1 MSYAVRI
8 LSAEFS
14 FRFTPA
20 FVERNVGLRQ
30 LPVRE
35 SFEMRRNSHVQRF
48 ATAVFVAGALLVIA
62 FGLRTTVAQDPE
74 DPIPETEYIIQPGE
88 EGYVIVPTPPPDGG
102 VQGDAQHECED
113 DPLAPE
119 CDPAPPTGLR
129 LTRAGTTL
137 SVHYTYSGWRGS
149 NTHRYRIELH
159 RSSTRGGTYTLNK
172 FAWTNVRPQTFR
184 GLSRGYYYKARA
196 KRCRTWNINDCGDWT
211 AFVGPTDVPRLP
223 AKATNL
229 DWTREKVRL
238 TAAYT
243 GRLGSYDEV
252 EIAHRTIGTTG
263 SGEKTQYKLGLQSSS
278 ARSYGSDAVRGNEYR
293 FRVRRCTDSG
303 HTDCGGTAGWSDW
316 SPWIVVPKLA
326 TGLSISRVKVNLTA
340 SYSREGTSYDKIDM
354 NRRLIGASG
363 DGGTEADGNITGTS
377 YVRNGVV
384 RGYEYRF
391 RVRRCVDRARTDCGG
406 TEDWSSWS
414 PWKVVP
420 KLATGLSISR
430 VKVNLT
436 ASYSREGTTHDVI
449 DMDRRLIGTTGSG
462 STEAGGNITGTSYRR
477 NGVVRGYEYRFRVR
491 RCVDRA
497 RTDCGGTEDWSSW
510 SAWKVVPKLATGL
523 SISRVK
529 VNLTASYS
537 REGTTYDVI
546 DMNRRLIGGSGV
558 GGGTEADGDITGTSY
573 RRNGVERGY
582 EYRFRVRR
590 CVDRARTDCGGRED
604 WSGWSPWKVVP
615 KLATGL
621 SPSRNRNV
629 LTATYSREGTSYD
642 VIDMNRRLIGATG
655 NGGSAVDGNVSGTRY
670 THRSADWGYEYRFR
684 IRRCVDRARTDCGGA
699 SDWSGWSRWIRILR
713 PAAGLSLS
721 RSKVELTATYSRAG
735 TSHDEI
741 DMNRRLIDASGDGE
755 TEVDVDITD
764 TSYVRNSV
772 DRGYEY
778 RFRVRRCEDVA
789 RTQCGGDS
797 DWSGWSAWKVVPKL
811 ATSLGISRDEDDLTA
826 SYSREGTTHDV
837 IDMNRRPIGASGV
850 GGTEADGNVTGTR
863 YIRNNVDR
871 GYEYR
876 FRVRRC
882 VDSNRNDCGGDE
894 DWSDW
899 SAWKV
904 VPKLATNLT
913 LSRLKRTLTAT
924 YSREGRSY
932 DLIDMDARTI
942 GTTGDGSAEADDD
955 VTGTRFI
962 RRNVD
967 RGDEY
972 RFRVR
977 RCVDSARSED
987 CGGDDDWSG
996 WSDWVPVPNLPS
1008 LAGKPTITVSDD
1020 DLTVTYTARGTAHDE
1035 LLFQQSDSETSGFSN
1050 YTGGTLSG
1058 KKLSDVDRGKWYRVG
1073 VRRCTDSEFTDCTD
1087 LSEYSDPKEVVAI
1100 GAKLATRADGKSAV
1114 ASLTL
1119 LTGFNYMLQLQSS
1132 TSGRN
1137 WTSVGASENIASSAT
1152 SSTYTA
1158 LTGGSLIYRVQI
1170 NACTVSRPRVCTNH
1184 ESNEI
1189 TLSKAPAPNIS
1200 RIALANEDD
1209 LTVVY
1214 TLTSWT
1220 DGSGDVYDFEIKRAE
1235 TATGSFADYEDADTP
1250 PGMPHK
1256 FNDVHTGYYYKARA
1270 RRCSDSALTICG
1282 DWSGLSSSVHVP
1294 ALAVPAPT
1302 IRVSLTTT
1310 LATVQ
1315 ATFTPGASVRYH
1327 VFEVGKSDTQTG
1339 TFVYG
1344 STTQTSGTS
1353 AVTFSALEIGK
1364 WYKVRGKG
1372 CEDTDWKR
1380 CGAWSYS
1387 LDAVE
1392 AEGIGVE
1399 LASRADGKSAIA
1411 RLTLYSGF
1419 NYTLQLQSRAAGGSW
1434 PSAGSGASIDSSVS
1448 SRTYTSLTGGS
1459 LVYRARLNA
1468 CPTGTP
1474 SNCTDYNS
1482 QEVTLSKAPAPSI
1495 SSITLANQDDLTV
1508 VYTVTA
1514 WTDGSGDHYDF
1525 EIQRAETAT
1534 GSFADYGDATTQSAT
1549 PHKFNDVHTGYHYKA
1564 RGRRCSDDAATI
1576 CGNWS
1581 GYSSAVNV
1589 PALDVQAP
1597 TNINVSN
1604 PSLAAVRATFTP
1616 GSSVR
1621 YHIFEVGKSD
1631 TETGSFVYAG
1641 ATNVGA
1647 TSPVTFSSLEAGKWY
1662 KARGRGCE
1670 DTDRKRCGSWAYSP
1684 GAVRVGGIAVTIGS
1698 GADGKSV
1705 IASLTL
1711 FSGFTYSLQLYGST
1725 NQKDWSDE
1733 RRIAKTPDAHEP
1745 RQTYTG
1751 LVKEHYRAE
1760 LTACKSEAC
1769 VTYRSNT
1776 IAISKAPAPAIS
1788 SVTLANEDDLTVDYT
1803 LPTWNYGSGDVL
1815 DFEIKREESSS
1826 GMFDTDYTQAMT
1838 PSDMP
1843 HKFNDVHTG
1852 YYYKARGRR
1861 CSNRALTI
1869 CGDWSGL
1876 SSAVNVPALSAV
1888 LPPTDIRLSI
1898 VSHTQVQAKFT
1909 PSSLSGHSVHNYV
1922 LEVGESDTRTGT
1934 YLYGRRKHIT
1944 SSPVTFSSLPTG
1956 KWYKVRGKRCFDAN
1970 RKRCGTWAEPSN
1982 AVQTVEPNPKVKVDN
1997 AASLMSMGAGQPRS
2011 VDASAAGL
2019 DVTKLY
2025 RIEFRTSSNGV
2036 LKFAKCDAKDVLDD
2050 LPDIEIQNL
2059 TPGSGSSGPVS
2070 KPFYGCDPGFD
2081 TSTGKS
2087 VKPPPTDTLVVNLVE
2102 GVGTPVQW
2110 RNTVDTVRITVVL
2123 KRVPESSGLRVDG
2136 DNRGSG
2142 GFGRFVVAWRGVA
2155 DATSYELRHGK
2166 ECPDTG
2172 NLCADSAREAS
2183 WTAPYI
2189 RMASSPHVVVSNTPR
2204 ALYRHLRRV
2213 EVRTVRNG
2221 VPSMWSEEEVF
2232 VHPTDVPPIGSIAT
2246 MPFYGHHLDREYTFR
2261 ICDDTFPAESRNS
2274 HTRWVSSILNGAQSW
2289 QKAMNWSSAVH
2300 GEDRN
2305 YLSVTRDT
2313 SKTDS
2318 STGRDS
2324 CPTLSVLGLL
2334 ADVARFAP
2342 SPGAQILGYAT
2353 HLAMWVIG
2361 HGDWNYPNAELRFV
2375 PREALIARCL
2385 GYQPS
2390 VLGCAPVGVG
2400 LSSLSSFAIDKNN
2413 PLPDDIDV
2421 LLLDVLPPSYKGWLS
2436 ERGPEDE
2443 RCTRLEAVVAH
2454 EVGHTL
2460 GVWAWHADGEDLL
2473 MNTSLP
2479 LNACGPQSY
2488 DVAAMLANYQSLR

>member
-20 FVERNVGLRQ
+20 FVERNVVLRQ

-113 DPLAPE
+113 DPLAAE
-119 CDPAPPTGLR
+119 CDPAPPTNLR
-129 LTRAGTTL
+129 ITRSGTAL
-137 SVHYTYSGWRGS
+137 KVHYTTSRWRGS
-149 NTHRYRIELH
+149 NMHRYRVELH
-159 RSSTRGGTYTLNK
+159 RSSTRGGTYTFNSSGWDNISPED
-172 FAWTNVRPQTFR
+172 FAGV
-184 GLSRGYYYKARA
+184 SRGYYYKARA
-196 KRCRTWNINDCGDWT
+196 KRCRTWNVNDCGEWT
-211 AFVGPTDVPRLP
+211 AFVGPILVPSVSARAPKPTLTRSGADLKVAYSATGSSKDKYDIRHAGSSSGSFTGFRSETRDLNSVTRDRWYRLRVHRCIDDARENCASASPWSDALFVPSLPQKASGLSLARNRVRVTASFSTRGTGFNRIEVAEREIDSAGNGDVDAANPTGKSHEFTGTRGDEYRFRVSRCTDLGR
-223 AKATNL
+223 TDCGEWT
-229 DWTREKVRL
+229 DWTNPWFEVPNLPQDAYRL
-238 TAAYT
+238 
-243 GRLGSYDEV
+243 RLDRNGKQVTLSFS
-252 EIAHRTIGTTG
+252 ATG
-263 SGEKTQYKLGLQSSS
+263 SGYNRVEFAERTIDSTGDGDVETVDLTGKNRASTGTF
-278 ARSYGSDAVRGNEYR
+278 GDEYR
-293 FRVRRCTDSG
+293 FRVRRCTDSAR
-303 HTDCGGTAGWSDW
+303 TDCGSWTSWTSW
-316 SPWIVVPKLA
+316 TKVLKLA
-326 TGLSISRVKVNLTA
+326 TGLSIARETDDLTA
-340 SYSREGTSYDKIDM
+340 SYRRE
-354 NRRLIGASG
+354 
-363 DGGTEADGNITGTS
+363 
-377 YVRNGVV
+377 
-384 RGYEYRF
+384 
-391 RVRRCVDRARTDCGG
+391 
-406 TEDWSSWS
+406 
-414 PWKVVP
+414 
-420 KLATGLSISR
+420 
-430 VKVNLT
+430 
-436 ASYSREGTTHDVI
+436 
-449 DMDRRLIGTTGSG
+449 
-462 STEAGGNITGTSYRR
+462 
-477 NGVVRGYEYRFRVR
+477 
-491 RCVDRA
+491 
-497 RTDCGGTEDWSSW
+497 
-510 SAWKVVPKLATGL
+510 
-523 SISRVK
+523 
-529 VNLTASYS
+529 
-537 REGTTYDVI
+537 
-546 DMNRRLIGGSGV
+546 
-558 GGGTEADGDITGTSY
+558 
-573 RRNGVERGY
+573 
-582 EYRFRVRR
+582 
-590 CVDRARTDCGGRED
+590 
-604 WSGWSPWKVVP
+604 
-615 KLATGL
+615 
-621 SPSRNRNV
+621 
-629 LTATYSREGTSYD
+629 
-642 VIDMNRRLIGATG
+642 
-655 NGGSAVDGNVSGTRY
+655 
-670 THRSADWGYEYRFR
+670 
-684 IRRCVDRARTDCGGA
+684 
-699 SDWSGWSRWIRILR
+699 
-713 PAAGLSLS
+713 
-721 RSKVELTATYSRAG
+721 G

-755 TEVDVDITD
+755 TEVDVDITG
-764 TSYVRNSV
+764 TSYIRNDV
-772 DRGYEY
+772 ERGYEY
-778 RFRVRRCEDVA
+778 RFRVRRCEDAA
-789 RTQCGGDS
+789 RTRCGGTD

-996 WSDWVPVPNLPS
+996 WSDWVPVPYLPS

-1200 RIALANEDD
+1200 RIALANKDD

-1214 TLTSWT
+1214 TLPSWI
-1220 DGSGDVYDFEIKRAE
+1220 DGSGDVYDFEIRRAAS
-1235 TATGSFADYEDADTP
+1235 ATGSFTDYEDADTP

-1434 PSAGSGASIDSSVS
+1434 PSVGSGATIASSVT

-1459 LVYRARLNA
+1459 LIYRARLNA

-1514 WTDGSGDHYDF
+1514 WANGSGDHYDF

-1534 GSFADYGDATTQSAT
+1534 GSFADYEDADTPSGM
-1549 PHKFNDVHTGYHYKA
+1549 PHKFNNVHTGYHYKA

-1576 CGNWS
+1576 CGDWS

-1597 TNINVSN
+1597 TSINVSN
-1604 PSLAAVRATFTP
+1604 PSLAAVRAAFTP
-1616 GSSVR
+1616 GSSVL
-1621 YHIFEVGKSD
+1621 YHVFEVGKSD
-1631 TETGSFVYAG
+1631 TETGSFVYAS

-1647 TSPVTFSSLEAGKWY
+1647 RSPVTFSDLEAGKWY
-1662 KARGRGCE
+1662 KARGKGCE
-1670 DTDRKRCGSWAYSP
+1670 DTDRKRCGAWAYSP
-1684 GAVRVGGIAVTIGS
+1684 DAVRVGGIAVTIGS
-1698 GADGKSV
+1698 GADGRSV

-1711 FSGFTYSLQLYGST
+1711 FSGFIYSLQLYGSD
-1725 NQKDWSDE
+1725 NNKDWSDE
-1733 RRIAKTPDAHEP
+1733 GRLAFTPRVES
-1745 RQTYTG
+1745 TG
-1751 LVKEHYRAE
+1751 HRYKELVKEYYRAE
-1760 LTACKSEAC
+1760 LSACKPGAC
-1769 VTYRSNT
+1769 VTHRSNT
-1776 IAISKAPAPAIS
+1776 IAISKAPAPNIS
-1788 SVTLANEDDLTVDYT
+1788 SIRLANEDDLTVVYT
-1803 LPTWNYGSGDVL
+1803 IPNWTNGSGSVL
-1815 DFEIKREESSS
+1815 DFKIRRADSATGS
-1826 GMFDTDYTQAMT
+1826 FATDYTDADT
-1838 PSDMP
+1838 PSGMP

-1852 YYYKARGRR
+1852 YHYKARARR
-1861 CSNRALTI
+1861 CSDADLTI

-1876 SSAVNVPALSAV
+1876 SSTVNVPALSA
-1888 LPPTDIRLSI
+1888 PPAPTSVKVSI
-1898 VSHTQVQAKFT
+1898 VSHVEVKGEFK
-1909 PSSLSGHSVHNYV
+1909 HSVWPGRDVEPRYAF
-1922 LEVGESDTRTGT
+1922 EVGKSSTEGGT
-1934 YLYGRRKHIT
+1934 YVYSDGKDVDAGT
-1944 SSPVTFSSLPTG
+1944 SVRFEGLETG
-1956 KWYKVRGKRCFDAN
+1956 KWYKVRGKRCYFPA
-1970 RKRCGTWAEPSN
+1970 RKRCGSWAVSSE
-1982 AVQTVEPNPKVKVDN
+1982 AVMTVAPDPKIKTTGSTSILV
-1997 AASLMSMGAGQPRS
+1997 GAGIPTSIVVEATGLDQTKS
-2011 VDASAAGL
+2011 YSIKFESSTASSSAA
-2019 DVTKLY
+2019 
-2025 RIEFRTSSNGV
+2025 GV
-2036 LKFAKCDAKDVLDD
+2036 LKFSKCDASTMPDSDDADVRA
-2050 LPDIEIQNL
+2050 
-2059 TPGSGSSGPVS
+2059 GASSSGKVS
-2070 KPFYGCDPGFD
+2070 RDVFGCQIGVDRL
-2081 TSTGKS
+2081 T
-2087 VKPPPTDTLVVNLVE
+2087 VRLIE
-2102 GVGTPVQW
+2102 G
-2110 RNTVDTVRITVVL
+2110 RNTVGTVRFPFTVHP
-2123 KRVPESSGLRVDG
+2123 VPAPTNLRADG
-2136 DNRGSG
+2136 DNRGFSDSVE
-2142 GFGRFVVAWRGVA
+2142 FDIAWKRVDG
-2155 DATSYELRHGK
+2155 ATSYQLRYGHACSDRK
-2166 ECPDTG
+2166 TTCLSSVST
-2172 NLCADSAREAS
+2172 
-2183 WTAPYI
+2183 WTNPI
-2189 RMASSPHVVVSNTPR
+2189 SVRGSSSPPYSVVIDSPDISFLT
-2204 ALYRHLRRV
+2204 LYRV
-2213 EVRTVRNG
+2213 ELKTERNG
-2221 VPSMWSEEEVF
+2221 AISEWSPPVY
-2232 VHPTDVPPIGSIAT
+2232 VHPRPSPTGLPIAT
-2246 MPFYGHHLDREYTFR
+2246 MSFYGHQSDSEYSFR
-2261 ICDDTFPAESRNS
+2261 LCDDSFPDTAKNDHQRWVDEILAGAGSWQESLNWREADHGESRKF
-2274 HTRWVSSILNGAQSW
+2274 VS
-2289 QKAMNWSSAVH
+2289 V
-2300 GEDRN
+2300 
-2305 YLSVTRDT
+2305 VRDET
-2313 SKTDS
+2313 QVDT

-2324 CPTLSVLGLL
+2324 CPQVRADSLLRLWLLG
-2334 ADVARFAP
+2334 ATFWHFGPVNNSFAE
-2342 SPGAQILGYAT
+2342 I
-2353 HLAMWVIG
+2353 
-2361 HGDWNYPNAELRFV
+2361 RFV
-2375 PREALIARCL
+2375 SRLMLKARCNAHS
-2385 GYQPS
+2385 PN
-2390 VLGCAPVGVG
+2390 VTGCAPHHNLPASLTSLLHSGNRPIPDDVDVLLHDNQEWMSERGSDEDMCTSLEQTVAHEIGHALGVSG
-2400 LSSLSSFAIDKNN
+2400 LHSSLS
-2413 PLPDDIDV
+2413 
-2421 LLLDVLPPSYKGWLS
+2421 G
-2436 ERGPEDE
+2436 
-2443 RCTRLEAVVAH
+2443 
-2454 EVGHTL
+2454 
-2460 GVWAWHADGEDLL
+2460 LL
-2473 MNTSLP
+2473 MSPTIP
-2479 LNACGPQSY
+2479 GDVCGPRPY
-2488 DVAAMLANYQSLR
+2488 DVAAMLTNYQSLR